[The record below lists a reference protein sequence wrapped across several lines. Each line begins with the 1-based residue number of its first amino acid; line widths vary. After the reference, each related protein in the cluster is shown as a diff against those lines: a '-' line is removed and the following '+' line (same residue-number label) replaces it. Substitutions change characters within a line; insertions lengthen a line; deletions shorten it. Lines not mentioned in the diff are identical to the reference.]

1 MKKFIGMVIITGLTL
16 ATCLTLMA
24 QDSNISQEEAIGDSS
39 EMTVGPLKGDTKTPG
54 QNVVKSV
61 KIGYV
66 DVARVFDEYSR
77 TKKAKEDLD
86 KEIKLKQQTIRDM
99 EKELRK
105 LRKEFESQKED
116 LTEEEI
122 RKKER
127 LIEEKSNSI
136 QIFTDAAEAE
146 LSEKEAKLTE
156 EIVGE
161 IYDTIHSLGE
171 DENFSLILDKS
182 NVIYGDKALD
192 LTDRLIKKLET
203 KK

>member
-1 MKKFIGMVIITGLTL
+1 MKKFIAIVIITGLTL
-16 ATCLTLMA
+16 ATCLSLMA
-24 QDSNISQEEAIGDSS
+24 QDRSMPEEEAIGSSS
-39 EMTVGPLKGDTKTPG
+39 EVTVGALGQTTH
-54 QNVVKSV
+54 QNVVGSP

-77 TKKAKEDLD
+77 TKKAKADLD

-127 LIEEKSNSI
+127 LIEEKSNGI

-161 IYDTIHSLGE
+161 IYDAIYSLGKE
-171 DENFSLILDKS
+171 ENFSLIVDKS
-182 NVIYGDKALD
+182 NVIYGDITLD
-192 LTDRLIKKLET
+192 LTDRLIKKLEAQ
-203 KK
+203 K